1 LRLLRL
7 EDHAAH
13 SEALDDQVVQ
23 DVVPDLAPPVR
34 HSVRGLVRR
43 QLKAQFHQASTRL
56 LPFLPRRLRRVDR
69 GGESAFADLPQE
81 DRTAEQFLQDSDREA
96 HLIRLV
102 LHGLAAPRPD
112 ELIEVRLTMGRGRV
126 YLRGRNVLF
135 SEHAHVREGL
145 EVAGDEETMKRI
157 SVLPQLLRKRADGA
171 LLHPQVRDDKV
182 LEIALRDEQRA
193 PTRPSG
199 NKPDNKKRFPAEA
212 LLTDRVQKS
221 SYPSGAPAFQFAIT
235 PPFFFVFPP

>member
-1 LRLLRL
+1 
-7 EDHAAH
+7 
-13 SEALDDQVVQ
+13 
-23 DVVPDLAPPVR
+23 
-34 HSVRGLVRR
+34 
-43 QLKAQFHQASTRL
+43 
-56 LPFLPRRLRRVDR
+56 
-69 GGESAFADLPQE
+69 
-81 DRTAEQFLQDSDREA
+81 DREA

-171 LLHPQVRDDKV
+171 LLHPQLRDDTV
-182 LEIALRDEQRA
+182 RELAPRDEQRT
-193 PTRPSG
+193 PSRPAG
-199 NKPDNKKRFPAEA
+199 NTQANTYR
-212 LLTDRVQKS
+212 
-221 SYPSGAPAFQFAIT
+221 
-235 PPFFFVFPP
+235 